1 MTSIILLIDGDV
13 RLARGQLKL
22 LMRRISVKKQIK
34 HSIKSHRYEL
44 VHGEDADFIAYQ
56 RKFGDGLWQ
65 TGSTWM
71 IPRTEYRKPIFLGNR
86 PRGDGPYHW
95 RPTDLSARSTQL
107 MQSEQIH
114 DAYERAQNR
123 TIEYDIPARHGPH
136 AVR

>member
-71 IPRTEYRKPIFLGNR
+71 IPRTEYR
-86 PRGDGPYHW
+86 
-95 RPTDLSARSTQL
+95 
-107 MQSEQIH
+107 
-114 DAYERAQNR
+114 
-123 TIEYDIPARHGPH
+123 
-136 AVR
+136 